1 MNICL
6 FDSVTYLLL
15 KILVFVNEFDIL
27 MNVNVFFSQI
37 TTVTDRLEANRGMV
51 IKFCNIC
58 VFFLLQFFVEMALS
72 LFNNNG
78 QLEHS
83 CIVMEMCWSKD
94 EAILYITVVYLLVI
108 K

>member
-1 MNICL
+1 MNL
-6 FDSVTYLLL
+6 
-15 KILVFVNEFDIL
+15 
-27 MNVNVFFSQI
+27 NVFFSQI

-51 IKFCNIC
+51 IKLCNIC
-58 VFFLLQFFVEMALS
+58 MFFFLLLQFFIEMALS

-94 EAILYITVVYLLVI
+94 EAILYITVVYLSII